1 MMGRLWR
8 LDDNIDTDVL
18 APGAYMKAPLDEL
31 ASHCLSAVRPEF
43 AKEVKSGD
51 IIIAGHNMGIG
62 SSREQAAEVLKYFG
76 ISAIFSPLFGGIFY
90 RNAINMG
97 LPALQINDSD
107 LNHPDLIDGAEV
119 EFNLPN
125 ATLIFKKTGNTLMA
139 EPLPSF
145 LIDLICDGGL
155 VPHLEKKLKN
165 RVIS

>member
-31 ASHCLSAVRPEF
+31 ASHCLSSVRPEF
-43 AKEVKSGD
+43 AKEVKPGD
-51 IIIAGHNMGIG
+51 VIVAGHNMGIG

-76 ISAIFSPLFGGIFY
+76 IKAILSPLFGGIFY

-97 LPALQINDSD
+97 LPALQIKDSD

-119 EFNLPN
+119 KFDLAE
-125 ATLIFKKTGNTLMA
+125 ATLIFTQTGHTLEA
-139 EPLPSF
+139 EPFPSF
-145 LIDLICDGGL
+145 LIDLIHDGGL